1 MIYNIA
7 LSLVEGIG
15 HKTAKLLLNKFE
27 SAEAIFKSSVK
38 ELSSIE
44 GVGQM
49 RSKAFK
55 DKQVLKHA
63 EEILV
68 QHDKQG
74 IDILFYKNPSFPK
87 RLVQCED
94 APIILYYKGVAPLN
108 AQKMLAIIGT
118 RKNTEYGA
126 KMTEYMME
134 QFQVINDLVIVSGLA
149 LGIDGLAH
157 KFALKNNIPTIG
169 VVAHGLDTI
178 YPTNHKKL
186 AQEMLAK
193 GGLLSEYPLTSKIEL
208 ANFPMRNR
216 IVAGLCDA
224 SIVVESDCKGGAMI
238 TSKLAVGY
246 NREVFAFPGRSI
258 DSRSAGCNELIKKNM
273 AQLIESGD
281 DVLTYM
287 NWTPTQT
294 NNKPKQALLF
304 TQLNE
309 QEQLLLKLIQEKEII
324 HADELKLKSALSDSK
339 LASYLLQLEMQNII
353 KSLPGKLY
361 CMR

>member
-15 HKTAKLLLNKFE
+15 HKTAKNLLNKFE
-27 SAEAIFKSSVK
+27 NAEAIFKSSIK
-38 ELSSIE
+38 DLSHIE
-44 GVGQM
+44 GVGAM

-55 DKQVLKHA
+55 DKQVLKRA

-68 QHDKQG
+68 QHDKEG
-74 IDILFYKNPSFPK
+74 IDILFYKHPSFPK

-94 APIILYYKGVAPLN
+94 APILLYYKGNAQLN

-126 KMTEYMME
+126 KMMEHMME
-134 QFQVINDLVIVSGLA
+134 QFQSISDLVIVSGLA

-157 KFALKNNIPTIG
+157 KFAMKNNIPTIG
-169 VVAHGLDTI
+169 VVAHGLDIT
-178 YPTNHKKL
+178 YPPSHKKL
-186 AQEMLAK
+186 AQEMLAN
-193 GGLLSEYPLTSKIEL
+193 GGLLSEYPLNSKIEL

-224 SIVVESDCKGGAMI
+224 SIIVESDSKGGAMI

-246 NREVFAFPGRSI
+246 HREVFAFPGRSI

-273 AQLIESGD
+273 AQLIESGED
-281 DVLTYM
+281 ILRFM
-287 NWTPTQT
+287 NWTDTQT
-294 NNKPKQALLF
+294 KNKPKQALLF

-309 QEQLLLKLIQEKEII
+309 QEQLLIKLIQEKEMM

>member
-7 LSLVEGIG
+7 LTLVEGIG
-15 HKTAKLLLNKFE
+15 NKTAKILLNKYDH
-27 SAEAIFKSSVK
+27 AEAIFKSSTK
-38 ELSSIE
+38 ELSSVE
-44 GVGQM
+44 GVGSI

-55 DKQVLKHA
+55 DKNILKKA
-63 EEILV
+63 EEMLI
-68 QHDKQG
+68 QHDKEG
-74 IDILFYKNPSFPK
+74 IEILFYKQASFPK

-94 APIILYYKGVAPLN
+94 APIILYYKGTANLN

-126 KMTEYMME
+126 KMIDRMME
-134 QFQVINDLVIVSGLA
+134 QFQVANDLVIVSGLA

-157 KFALKNNIPTIG
+157 KSALKNNMPTLG
-169 VVAHGLDTI
+169 VVAHGLDI
-178 YPTNHKKL
+178 VYPSNHKKL
-186 AQEMLAK
+186 AQEMLEM
-193 GGLLSEYPLTSKIEL
+193 GGLLSEYPLKSKIEL

-224 SIVVESDCKGGAMI
+224 SIIVESDIKGGAMI
-238 TSKLAVGY
+238 TSKLALGY

-258 DSRSAGCNELIKKNM
+258 DNRSAGCNELIKKNM

-281 DVLTYM
+281 DVLNFM
-287 NWTPTQT
+287 NWTNDQNKNKAKQT
-294 NNKPKQALLF
+294 LLF

-309 QEQLLLKLIQEKEII
+309 QEQLLIKLIQEKEMI

-339 LASYLLQLEMQNII
+339 LASYLLQLEMQNLI
-353 KSLPGKLY
+353 KSLPGKQY

>member
-15 HKTAKLLLNKFE
+15 HKTAKNLLNKFE
-27 SAEAIFKSSVK
+27 NAETIFKSSIK
-38 ELSSIE
+38 DLSHIE
-44 GVGQM
+44 GVGAI

-55 DKQVLKHA
+55 DKQVLKRA

-68 QHDKQG
+68 QHDKEG

-94 APIILYYKGVAPLN
+94 APILLYYKGNAHLN

-126 KMTEYMME
+126 KMME
-134 QFQVINDLVIVSGLA
+134 QFQSISDLVIVSGLA

-157 KFALKNNIPTIG
+157 RFALKNNIPTIG
-169 VVAHGLDTI
+169 VVAHGLDIT
-178 YPTNHKKL
+178 YPPSHKKL
-186 AQEMLAK
+186 AQEMLAN
-193 GGLLSEYPLTSKIEL
+193 GGLLSEYPLMSKIEL

-224 SIVVESDCKGGAMI
+224 SIIVESDSKGGAMI

-273 AQLIESGD
+273 AQLIESGE
-281 DVLTYM
+281 DVLRFM
-287 NWTPTQT
+287 NS
-294 NNKPKQALLF
+294 
-304 TQLNE
+304 LNF
-309 QEQLLLKLIQEKEII
+309 
-324 HADELKLKSALSDSK
+324 
-339 LASYLLQLEMQNII
+339 
-353 KSLPGKLY
+353 
-361 CMR
+361 

>member
-7 LSLVEGIG
+7 LTLVEGIG
-15 HKTAKLLLNKFE
+15 NKTAKILLNKYE
-27 SAEAIFKSSVK
+27 HAEAIFKSSIK
-38 ELSSIE
+38 ELSSVE
-44 GVGQM
+44 GVGPI

-55 DKQVLKHA
+55 DKNVLKKA
-63 EEILV
+63 EEMLI
-68 QHDKQG
+68 QHDKEG
-74 IDILFYKNPSFPK
+74 IEILFYKHASFPK

-94 APIILYYKGVAPLN
+94 APIILYYKGTANLN

-126 KMTEYMME
+126 KMIDRMME
-134 QFQVINDLVIVSGLA
+134 QFQVTNDLVIVSGLA

-157 KFALKNNIPTIG
+157 KSALKNNMPTLG
-169 VVAHGLDTI
+169 VVAHGLDI
-178 YPTNHKKL
+178 VYPSNHKKL
-186 AQEMLAK
+186 AQEMLEK
-193 GGLLSEYPLTSKIEL
+193 GGLLSEYPLKSKIEL

-224 SIVVESDCKGGAMI
+224 SIIVESDVKGGAMI
-238 TSKLAVGY
+238 TSKLAIGY

-258 DSRSAGCNELIKKNM
+258 DNRSAGCNELIKKNM

-281 DVLTYM
+281 DVLKFM
-287 NWTPTQT
+287 NWTNDQNKNKAKQT
-294 NNKPKQALLF
+294 LLF

-309 QEQLLLKLIQEKEII
+309 QEQLLIKLIQEKEMI

-339 LASYLLQLEMQNII
+339 LASYLLQLEMQNLI
-353 KSLPGKLY
+353 KSLPGKQY